1 MNAEQFVYWL
11 NGYLELSG
19 AQELNAAQVKSVREH
34 LALVLHKVTPPLENP
49 KPTYFGGGVKCEVC
63 QNWCS
68 NEGGVCNR
76 CKLSTTTSGAPPVI
90 PPAPPGRPSW
100 APTWLGQ
107 KCEICKGACSSEGGA
122 CNKCKQV
129 TVFSSSVYFPRNQID
144 PFSSP
149 EPEPTGHCDGCGKER
164 KHSELSAVSTDN
176 LAGVVMCD
184 ECRQPKRPRGLNILE
199 APIVDVPCVLTC

>member
-19 AQELNAAQVKSVREH
+19 AQEMSAAQVKSVREH
-34 LALVLHKVTPPLENP
+34 LALVLHKVAPLIENP

-63 QNWCS
+63 QNLCS
-68 NEGGVCNR
+68 NEGGVCN
-76 CKLSTTTSGAPPVI
+76 
-90 PPAPPGRPSW
+90 
-100 APTWLGQ
+100 
-107 KCEICKGACSSEGGA
+107 
-122 CNKCKQV
+122 KCKQV
-129 TVFSSSVYFPRNQID
+129 TVSSSSVYFPRNRID

-149 EPEPTGHCDGCGKER
+149 EPEPTAYCNGCGKQR
-164 KHSELSAVSTDN
+164 KNSELSAVSTDN
-176 LAGVVMCD
+176 PTGVVLCD

>member
-49 KPTYFGGGVKCEVC
+49 KPTYFGGGVKCGVC
-63 QNWCS
+63 QNLCS
-68 NEGGVCNR
+68 NEGGVCNK
-76 CKLSTTTSGAPPVI
+76 CKLATTPVVPPT
-90 PPAPPGRPSW
+90 PPGRPSW

-107 KCEICKGACSSEGGA
+107 KCEICRAVCSNEDGV
-122 CNKCKQV
+122 CNKCRAV
-129 TVFSSSVYFPRNQID
+129 TVSSGGADLSHARID
-144 PFSSP
+144 PFSAP
-149 EPEPTGHCDGCGKER
+149 DPTGHCDGCGKQR
-164 KHSELSAVSTDN
+164 KNSELSAVSTDN